1 MFTPAYQGWL
11 VSPGVK
17 LGDKPAGYS
26 PAVRNWAQQSAR

>member
-17 LGDKPAGYS
+17 VADKPAGYH
-26 PAVRNWAQQSAR
+26 PAVRNWADEGER